1 VRDATLATTGQIL
14 WRLIEHHGLAP
25 EPLFRA
31 AGIDPKVISDPHAHL
46 ARPQSDRLIRTL
58 AARIADPAFGLQAA
72 RCWHPSNLGAL
83 GYAWLSSSTL
93 RTALQRL
100 ARYWR
105 IVAADVTV
113 SLEESPDGV
122 AFVHAPPKTVDPVV
136 DAVRGD
142 IVMAILHDMCRR
154 NFGGALAL
162 RRVAFRRAAPADPRR
177 HEAFFGCPVS
187 FGAAATRLQIGAAE
201 ADHPLPT
208 GNRDLAAMHD
218 RVLVEQ
224 LARLDKKDVMARFR
238 ASLLERMTSGDFSE
252 ENLARDLHMSRRSL
266 QRRLAEAEATY
277 QSLVDETR
285 RDMALRYLDDPG
297 KSATDIAFLLGYSQQ
312 SAFTRAFR
320 RWTGKSPSAYR
331 SSKAPATA

>member
-1 VRDATLATTGQIL
+1 VKVATLATTGQII

-31 AGIDPKVISDPHAHL
+31 AGIHPKIISDPHAHMD
-46 ARPQSDRLIRTL
+46 RRQSDQLIRAL
-58 AARIADPAFGLQAA
+58 AQKIADPAFGLQAA
-72 RCWHPSNLGAL
+72 QCWHPSNLGAL

-93 RTALQRL
+93 RTALTRL

-105 IVAADVTV
+105 IVIADVTV
-113 SLEESPDGV
+113 SLEESPQGV
-122 AFVHAPPKTVDPVV
+122 GFVHRPPALDPLL
-136 DAVRGD
+136 DAIRGD
-142 IVMAILHDMCRR
+142 IAMAILHDMCRK
-154 NFGGALAL
+154 NFGGAFSP
-162 RRVAFRRAAPADPRR
+162 RRVAFRRAAPADPGPY
-177 HEAFFGCPVS
+177 EAFFGCPVS
-187 FGAAATRLQIGAAE
+187 FGADANRLLIGLAE
-201 ADHPLPT
+201 ADRALPT
-208 GNRDLAAMHD
+208 GNRDVAALHD

-238 ASLLERMTSGDFSE
+238 ASVLERMTSGDLSE
-252 ENLARDLHMSRRSL
+252 DNLARDLHMSRRSL
-266 QRRLAEAEATY
+266 QRRLAQAEATY

-285 RDMALRYLDDPG
+285 REMALRYLADPD

>member
-1 VRDATLATTGQIL
+1 L
-14 WRLIEHHGLAP
+14 
-25 EPLFRA
+25 
-31 AGIDPKVISDPHAHL
+31 K
-46 ARPQSDRLIRTL
+46 
-58 AARIADPAFGLQAA
+58 AA

-100 ARYWR
+100 VRYWR
-105 IVAADVTV
+105 VVIADVTV
-113 SLEESPDGV
+113 SLEESPQGV
-122 AFVHAPPKTVDPVV
+122 AFVHVPPELDATLDAIRSDVV
-136 DAVRGD
+136 L
-142 IVMAILHDMCRR
+142 AILYDMCRT
-154 NFGGALAL
+154 NFGSTL
-162 RRVAFRRAAPADPRR
+162 RPARVAFRRAAPRDASPYQ
-177 HEAFFGCPVS
+177 AFFGCPVS
-187 FGAAATRLQIGAAE
+187 FGADANRLQIGVAE
-201 ADHPLPT
+201 ADHALPT
-208 GNRDLAAMHD
+208 GNRDVAALHD

-238 ASLLERMTSGDFSE
+238 ASVLERMTSGDLSE

-285 RDMALRYLDDPG
+285 RDMALRYLADPD

-320 RWTGKSPSAYR
+320 RWTGNSPSAYR
-331 SSKAPATA
+331 SSKEPATA

>member
-1 VRDATLATTGQIL
+1 MKDATLATTGQII
-14 WRLIEHHGLAP
+14 WRLIERHGLAP

-31 AGIDPKVISDPHAHL
+31 AAIDSKIISDPHAHM
-46 ARPQSDRLIRTL
+46 ARAQSDLLIRAL
-58 AARIADPAFGLQAA
+58 AAQIPNPAFGLQAA
-72 RCWHPSNLGAL
+72 QCWHPSNLGAL

-93 RTALQRL
+93 RTALKRL
-100 ARYWR
+100 VRYWR
-105 IVAADVTV
+105 IVIADVTV
-113 SLEESPDGV
+113 SLDDSPDGV
-122 AFVHAPPKTVDPVV
+122 AFVHLPAELDPTL

-142 IVMAILHDMCRR
+142 VAMAILHDMCRS
-154 NFGGALAL
+154 NFGSAFTPRG
-162 RRVAFRRAAPADPRR
+162 VAFRRAAPADTGPY
-177 HEAFFGCPVS
+177 EAFFGCPVS
-187 FGAAATRLQIGAAE
+187 FGAAANRFLIGVAE
-201 ADHPLPT
+201 ADQPLPT

-238 ASLLERMTSGDFSE
+238 ASLLQRMTSGDLSE
-252 ENLARDLHMSRRSL
+252 DNLARDLHMSRRSL

-285 RDMALRYLDDPG
+285 RDMALRYLEDPE

-320 RWTGKSPSAYR
+320 RWTGMSPLQYR
-331 SSKAPATA
+331 SSKSPATA